1 MTSVVLFD
9 LDDTLFDHRRAVDD
23 GILAHLSSSDRAI
36 VRRWHELEEEHYP
49 RYLSGELDLYEQRR
63 VRVRALAGEFDSDAA
78 ADAWYADYYL
88 EYKRAWSLF
97 DDAIPCLDALDAA
110 GIRVGVIT
118 NGDAGFQQEKV
129 EAVGLA
135 DRLEAV
141 VASGSVGFAK
151 PDPRIFLRAC
161 SELGVEPNEA
171 LYIGDRLQTDAIG
184 AVSAGL
190 AGVWIDRSGAAS
202 AAELEVARAAGVRVI
217 HSLSELPALV
227 R

>member
-23 GILAHLSSSDRAI
+23 GILAHLSSSDLGI

-63 VRVRALAGEFDSDAA
+63 VRVRALAGEFPSDAA

-97 DDAIPCLDALDAA
+97 GDAIPCLDALDAA

-129 EAVGLA
+129 EAVGLVG
-135 DRLEAV
+135 RLEAV

-151 PDPRIFLRAC
+151 PDPRIFVHAC
-161 SELGVEPNEA
+161 AVMGVSPGDA
-171 LYIGDRLQTDAIG
+171 LYVGDRLQTDAIG

-202 AAELEVARAAGVRVI
+202 AAELGVAASAGVRVI
-217 HSLSELPALV
+217 HSLAELPALV